1 MPATL
6 KRIREEMNVR
16 PTRGEKGLTL
26 TIRVTAYDNGMVA
39 VDGVPINESPSYEQ
53 GHGWLGAAE
62 TITITLSE
70 FRRQAIARQK
80 KIRRTRSSDQ
90 TVQSV

>member
-6 KRIREEMNVR
+6 KRIREEMHVR
-16 PTRGEKGLTL
+16 PTNRNKGLTL
-26 TIRVTAYDNGMVA
+26 TIRVTAYDNGMVE

-62 TITITLSE
+62 AITITLGE

>member
-1 MPATL
+1 VGPTL
-6 KRIREEMNVR
+6 A
-16 PTRGEKGLTL
+16 
-26 TIRVTAYDNGMVA
+26 IRVTAYDNGMVA
-39 VDGVPINESPSYEQ
+39 VDGIPINESPSSEQ
-53 GHGWLGAAE
+53 GHSWLGVAE
-62 TITITLSE
+62 TLTITLSE